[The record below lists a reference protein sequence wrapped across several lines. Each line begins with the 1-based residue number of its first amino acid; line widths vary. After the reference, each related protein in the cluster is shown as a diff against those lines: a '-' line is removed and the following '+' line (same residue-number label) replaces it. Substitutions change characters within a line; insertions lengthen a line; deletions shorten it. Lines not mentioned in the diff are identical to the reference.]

1 MAKFE
6 GVFRAVDEVLLL
18 VEDAAIVIDFFL
30 VRLRFEVATLIVIQE
45 LLLVF
50 LLLSADMRI
59 SL

>member
-1 MAKFE
+1 VAKFE